1 MEASTNLDAGEDIV
15 SNEKGD
21 VDVSEKQ
28 NDAAEVKKKIA
39 TRSRLPLAWQDF
51 HAVQGHKMAQVDDEQ
66 RSK

>member
-1 MEASTNLDAGEDIV
+1 METSTNLDAGEDTV

-28 NDAAEVKKKIA
+28 DDAAEMKKEIA

-66 RSK
+66 RRR